1 MTKVELL
8 APAGSM
14 DSLYA
19 AVNSGADAIYLGG
32 PKFSARAK
40 AIEFDNEKMKEAVD
54 YCHSY
59 GVKIYVTMNI
69 ILKENELREAIKYVG
84 YLYEIGVDALIIQDT
99 GLVNLIQSAYPD
111 FEIHASTQMTIHNG
125 EGAVYFKSK
134 GFERIVLSREL
145 SLKEIEYISK
155 DLGIETEIFVHGAL
169 CVSYSG
175 QCLMSSMIGGR
186 SGNRGKCA
194 QPCRQEYRL
203 VSEKSGEKKGH
214 LLSTKDTC
222 TIEDV
227 KDIINSGAYS
237 LKVEGRMKR
246 PKYVSGVIDTYRRAL
261 DKELENKE
269 FNLKEGKNTLLQ
281 LFNRGGFASAYLK
294 KDTGKDMMSFQ
305 IPKNTGIEIGKIDSK
320 GYIVLK
326 ESIALGDGIGFGKKG
341 FTVSKI
347 LLKGKEVKKG
357 NKGDKV
363 KLYPEGYREGD
374 VIYKTSNKEL
384 LDNLSDKV
392 KPYTKKIDLN
402 VSVSFK
408 CGENIKISTIFN
420 DKEYEVLGDVVERA
434 EKKPLDKERIVDS
447 LKKSGEYPYKIENVD
462 FSEFEDGFVR
472 VSSLN
477 NLRRDLF
484 DKILKDILSSGRRN
498 RSKVE
503 TVDKKLRVKD
513 SIDMDLLVT
522 CITRRQLKTLLD
534 LGVKN
539 IGVDL
544 YSREK
549 DAITT
554 EDIKNIKGA
563 DVYILTP
570 EIIKSEFKS
579 IVNIIDKNKPY
590 IKGLITENAGIINIY
605 KDELKIIG
613 DYKLNIF
620 NSEAAK
626 FYREDLNMV
635 SLSLE
640 LNRKEIKDIMK
651 KGITGAIYQVYGKT
665 ELMVSQYCPIGST
678 FGGKNTDKNCN
689 QACMRD
695 KFTLVDETKE
705 KFRVMTDLFCRSHI
719 LNGTP
724 LNLINEIDDLK
735 SMGIETFR
743 IDLKDESEKEVINI
757 FKMLRGEKE
766 IEGKHYTKGCYRRG
780 VE

>member
-246 PKYVSGVIDTYRRAL
+246 PEYVSGVIDTYRRAL

-447 LKKSGEYPYKIENVD
+447 LKKSGEYPYKIENVN
-462 FSEFEDGFVR
+462 FTEFQDGFVR